1 MVEITQLYECF
12 FVRRYKTI
20 RQHALLQNL
29 VKWAFGTLQNRPLQL
44 SLAVDLNDI
53 NVLTAIS
60 LDHLGKTIRKRS
72 NAGLINVISASSYYV
87 GAFTDERSFH
97 YLLMT
102 VELL

>member
-1 MVEITQLYECF
+1 MVEITLLYECF

-53 NVLTAIS
+53 KVLTAIS
-60 LDHLGKTIRKRS
+60 LVIIWAKLSGKGQMQDSLTLSVHRRITWELS
-72 NAGLINVISASSYYV
+72 LTNV
-87 GAFTDERSFH
+87 AFT
-97 YLLMT
+97 T
-102 VELL
+102 C